1 MAEDGERTHY
11 APLDTVIGRVLI
23 AYRGHSV
30 RGVGF
35 GEGEGAFRAAQAA
48 RDGEPP
54 VGEARVPAGIADA
67 VRAHVEG
74 EREFPIA
81 AVDLT
86 GVSAFQRR
94 VLAAAAA
101 IPYGEVRTYRQ
112 IAAAAHAP
120 GAARAVGTALARNPV
135 PVLIPCH
142 RVVRADG
149 RLGEYTGGGPATKR
163 RLLRHEGVEL
173 GSEPRC

>member
-1 MAEDGERTHY
+1 M
-11 APLDTVIGRVLI
+11 
-23 AYRGHSV
+23 
-30 RGVGF
+30 
-35 GEGEGAFRAAQAA
+35 
-48 RDGEPP
+48 
-54 VGEARVPAGIADA
+54 PAGIADA

-94 VLAAAAA
+94 VLAAAA

-135 PVLIPCH
+135 PVLSPCH